1 MAAFTHKTT
10 TTVNQEIINQPYYQ
24 RFVSDYNYIDQE
36 IATATKEYGVEFD
49 TKTIEIL
56 KKWHTEKSVEQIA
69 SVKRAF
75 ANDKPISM
83 DTIILQKIIIRDYKQ
98 GCGDG
103 HFYRRNSI
111 QNWHYALPNDIIKQL
126 RNYSYGS
133 GEVKELFE
141 LLKEQIALVN
151 TPTIDGDKYGSY
163 THTEIRRSFGPRYN
177 IPSELVEQLK
187 GMREKLLED
196 EKYAS
201 FANELPEIN

>member
-36 IATATKEYGVEFD
+36 IATAVKEYGVDFD

-75 ANDKPISM
+75 ANDKPVSI
-83 DTIILQKIIIRDYKQ
+83 DTIILQKIIIRNYKQ
-98 GCGDG
+98 GRGDG
-103 HFYRRNSI
+103 RFYKRNSI
-111 QNWHYALPNDIIKQL
+111 QNWHYARPNDIIKQL
-126 RNYSYGS
+126 NYYSYTS

-187 GMREKLLED
+187 EVREKLLED